1 MSAREQ
7 GGALLPQ
14 SDVLLERLRQGD
26 EAAFETIFHAHYG
39 RVFAL
44 AYRLLGSAQEA
55 EDVVQ
60 EVFLRLYL
68 RPLRRGEER
77 NLLGWLLKVAT
88 NLAYNAARARRRR
101 RAREERSMTIAS
113 RDPGPADEALSMDVA
128 RRVRETLARMP
139 ERQVQILLL
148 RHAGLSYAELA
159 RALEIAPG
167 SVGTLLARAEQ
178 TFQRLYREGEEEK
191 SDVQPAPMPR

>member
-1 MSAREQ
+1 MPR
-7 GGALLPQ
+7 
-14 SDVLLERLRQGD
+14 SDVLLERIRQGD
-26 EAAFETIFHAHYG
+26 EAAFEAIFHAHYG

-55 EDVVQ
+55 EDIVQ

-68 RPLRRGEER
+68 HPPRRGEEHD
-77 NLLGWLLKVAT
+77 LLGWLLKVAT
-88 NLAYNAARARRRR
+88 NLAYNAARAHRRR
-101 RAREERSMTIAS
+101 RAREERFMAS
-113 RDPGPADEALSMDVA
+113 PDRDSGPADEALSMDVA
-128 RRVRETLARMP
+128 RCVRETLARMP

-159 RALEIAPG
+159 KVLEVAPG

-178 TFQRLYREGEEEK
+178 TFQRLYREQEEGK
-191 SDVQPAPMPR
+191 SDVQPVPVPR